1 MADDSP
7 RVFLVGA
14 GPGNPGLLTL
24 RALECLRQAELVVYD
39 RLVPA
44 CLLEHAPETAERI
57 CVSDLP
63 GGHAQRYPQVQE
75 TLIAAARQ
83 GKRVVRLKGG
93 DPLLFGRGAEEAQA
107 LREAG
112 IPYEIV
118 PGVTAGLAAAAY
130 AGIPLT
136 DRRHASAVAFVT
148 GHENPDKPETA
159 IDWATLARF
168 PGTLVIYMG
177 MTRLPQIVQALLT
190 HGKAPDTPAAA
201 IEWGTTG
208 AQRTVTGTLEELTDR
223 VRDAHLKPPAIVV
236 LGEVVALRA
245 QLLWFEQRPLT
256 GKHVLVTRPR
266 RQAAELVHKLEQL
279 GAVAHVLPVVEIGAP
294 PDWSAVDGALV
305 NLRSFQWLVFTSA
318 NGVHAFIAR
327 LPHLGL
333 DLRALGPLKLAV
345 IGPGTAEAL
354 RGYHL
359 VPDLMPAEFRSESLA
374 AALRHQAAGQRILLA
389 RADRGREILREEL
402 QDVAHVEQVAVYSQ
416 VDVDLRCS
424 PELKRIVAGD
434 IDYITLTSSNIAR
447 SLLRSIGAEAL
458 TPIRTGRVQLV
469 SISPVTSAVIREFDV
484 PVAAEAKEYTTEGVM
499 AALVELAG
507 RRERR

>member
-1 MADDSP
+1 
-7 RVFLVGA
+7 
-14 GPGNPGLLTL
+14 
-24 RALECLRQAELVVYD
+24 
-39 RLVPA
+39 
-44 CLLEHAPETAERI
+44 
-57 CVSDLP
+57 
-63 GGHAQRYPQVQE
+63 
-75 TLIAAARQ
+75 
-83 GKRVVRLKGG
+83 
-93 DPLLFGRGAEEAQA
+93 
-107 LREAG
+107 
-112 IPYEIV
+112 
-118 PGVTAGLAAAAY
+118 
-130 AGIPLT
+130 
-136 DRRHASAVAFVT
+136 
-148 GHENPDKPETA
+148 
-159 IDWATLARF
+159 
-168 PGTLVIYMG
+168 
-177 MTRLPQIVQALLT
+177 
-190 HGKAPDTPAAA
+190 
-201 IEWGTTG
+201 
-208 AQRTVTGTLEELTDR
+208 
-223 VRDAHLKPPAIVV
+223 
-236 LGEVVALRA
+236 
-245 QLLWFEQRPLT
+245 LLWFEQRPLT

-389 RADRGREILREEL
+389 RADRGREILREDL